1 MKTEKKRRRP
11 SPALVVVTTAI
22 VVIIGTPLI
31 GRLSARRHR
40 VTARVEIASPAPPLE
55 RSPSQAPASGAFLPD
70 GEVARLALRAREATG
85 LLMGLAVLAVNEQMN
100 NRRLTDVESLVN
112 MMARRNLFPP
122 GVNRTAVQGA
132 LSSDRAT
139 IYVRYRPLPLGVE
152 VVSIGRE
159 RLDGPALIARGAAG
173 ADDNSGALLIVARR
187 IEGVR
192 LPEPFAPLA
201 DVADLDWNVEHL
213 RERQFAP
220 QEIDTLNNWA
230 QQYAGK

>member
-1 MKTEKKRRRP
+1 MRREEKRWRP

-22 VVIIGTPLI
+22 VVIIGTPLV

-85 LLMGLAVLAVNEQMN
+85 LLMGLAVLAANEQMN
-100 NRRLTDVESLVN
+100 NRRLADVESLIN
-112 MMARRNLFPP
+112 LMARRNLFPP
-122 GVNRTAVQGA
+122 GVNLAAAQGG

-159 RLDGPALIARGAAG
+159 RLDGSALIARLTAG
-173 ADDNSGALLIVARR
+173 ADDNSGALLLVARR

-201 DVADLDWNVEHL
+201 NVVALNWSVEPL
-213 RERQFAP
+213 RERQFTP